1 MMYAG
6 AVSLGGQKEL
16 KGHYAAVIFYKLLSI
31 IYAWQFCQ
39 NLLSSGNGRDQTSK
53 LEYQKY
59 QLSHKKF

>member
-6 AVSLGGQKEL
+6 PVPLGGQKEL
-16 KGHYAAVIFYKLLSI
+16 KGHFSAIIIHKLLSI
-31 IYAWQFCQ
+31 YARQFCQ

-59 QLSHKKF
+59 QLSPKKF